1 MSSSVQS
8 ASPSLVQYSVDW
20 NNVALQAITAGLD
33 CVPVV
38 GDFLSHLVAAFWPP
52 SGEDVWAEIKQQ
64 VENLINQS
72 ISADDYDRV
81 QAQLGSA
88 AEQSGLIGVLN
99 NYLGS
104 IATPSNG
111 QNPVDTWTAAN
122 EVFIAALSAFQQQ
135 GIELLLL
142 PLFAQFANLHLMLL
156 RFGVH
161 QGFAD
166 DSELQA
172 RIKEYGSWVDQW
184 YAEGV
189 GLRVAQNPAFN
200 YVNDFNRQMQITVLN
215 FRETW
220 PYFDLDAYPPPVKN
234 LVFNSQILYTIRD
247 AVNENSGNYAT
258 PPIQDNL
265 ITDINVFWEQD
276 VYDGFNMVMGTQVT
290 YANIGQQQYNGILID
305 GKIPPVGT
313 NDPDYF
319 YWYSQNVAVSPAN
332 PIVAVSGIFNMTGGV
347 WCVNFIFEDGSST
360 GLIPGPAN
368 QDYCQSYSIT
378 PPSGYYLTTVWGPSE
393 QGYYDSIGDLL
404 FAFRLKPVNID

>member
-33 CVPVV
+33 CVPVI

-142 PLFAQFANLHLMLL
+142 PLFAQFATLHLMLL

-172 RIKEYGSWVDQW
+172 RIKEYGSW
-184 YAEGV
+184 
-189 GLRVAQNPAFN
+189 
-200 YVNDFNRQMQITVLN
+200 
-215 FRETW
+215 
-220 PYFDLDAYPPPVKN
+220 
-234 LVFNSQILYTIRD
+234 
-247 AVNENSGNYAT
+247 
-258 PPIQDNL
+258 
-265 ITDINVFWEQD
+265 
-276 VYDGFNMVMGTQVT
+276 
-290 YANIGQQQYNGILID
+290 
-305 GKIPPVGT
+305 
-313 NDPDYF
+313 
-319 YWYSQNVAVSPAN
+319 
-332 PIVAVSGIFNMTGGV
+332 
-347 WCVNFIFEDGSST
+347 
-360 GLIPGPAN
+360 
-368 QDYCQSYSIT
+368 
-378 PPSGYYLTTVWGPSE
+378 
-393 QGYYDSIGDLL
+393 
-404 FAFRLKPVNID
+404 